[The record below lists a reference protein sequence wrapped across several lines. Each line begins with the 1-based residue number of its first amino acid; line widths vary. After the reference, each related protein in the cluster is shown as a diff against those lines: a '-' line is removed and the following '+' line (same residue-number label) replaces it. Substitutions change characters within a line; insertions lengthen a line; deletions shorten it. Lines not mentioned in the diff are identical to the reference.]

1 MKEEKL
7 IDKILQEMNSM
18 PDPISMSLTEFN
30 AFEQYVELCILREY
44 IIIFHLI
51 LIRNILI

>member
-18 PDPISMSLTEFN
+18 PEPISMSLAEFN
-30 AFEQYVELCILREY
+30 VFEQYVELCILRD
-44 IIIFHLI
+44 
-51 LIRNILI
+51 NI

>member
-18 PDPISMSLTEFN
+18 PEPISMSLTEFN
-30 AFEQYVELCILREY
+30 AFEQYVELCILRKKMKLLMVPDYE
-44 IIIFHLI
+44 
-51 LIRNILI
+51 

>member
-18 PDPISMSLTEFN
+18 PDPISMSLTKFN
-30 AFEQYVELCILREY
+30 AFEQYVELCILREKMKLLMVPDY
-44 IIIFHLI
+44 E
-51 LIRNILI
+51 